1 MSDENDKRPEAD
13 DLAALRAHNTALQKQ
28 LEESEQAAKARLIQA
43 ELKAE
48 AVRAGMVDLD
58 GLKLIESSS
67 VSVDDAGNVIGASA
81 TMAKLR
87 RDKPWLF
94 QQASSSSVAQA
105 PQAAPTK
112 PRMAT
117 DMTLEEWRIA
127 RAELIRR
134 R

>member
-1 MSDENDKRPEAD
+1 MSDADENRTEAE

-28 LEESEQAAKARLIQA
+28 LKETEQAARARLIQS

-58 GLKLIESSS
+58 GLKLIDSGS
-67 VSVDDAGNVIGASA
+67 VVIDDDGNVVGAST
-81 TMAKLR
+81 TMTKLR

-94 QQASSSSVAQA
+94 QQASSSSVAHA
-105 PQAAPTK
+105 PQVAPAK

-117 DMTLEEWRIA
+117 DMTLEEWRLA

>member
-1 MSDENDKRPEAD
+1 MTDTDQPLGGD
-13 DLAALRAHNTALQKQ
+13 DLAALRAHNDALQAQ
-28 LEESEQAAKARLIQA
+28 LKETQQSAKARLIQA

-58 GLKLIESSS
+58 GLKLIEPGG
-67 VSVDDAGNVIGASA
+67 VSIDEHGQVLGAPA
-81 TMAKLR
+81 VMTRLR

-94 QQASSSSVAQA
+94 QPANSSSAAQA
-105 PQAAPTK
+105 PPPVTTK
-112 PRMAT
+112 SRMAT
-117 DMTLEEWRIA
+117 DMTLEEWRTA